1 MGAIIEIFKVLKV
14 LVQYTKYDKV
24 QTGPWDT

>member
-14 LVQYTKYDKV
+14 LVQFSIYDKE
-24 QTGPWDT
+24 QKGPWDT